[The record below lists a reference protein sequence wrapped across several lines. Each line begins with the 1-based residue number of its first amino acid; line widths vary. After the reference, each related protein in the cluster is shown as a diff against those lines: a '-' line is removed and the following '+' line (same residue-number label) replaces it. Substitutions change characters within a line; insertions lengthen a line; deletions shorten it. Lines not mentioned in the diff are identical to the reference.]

1 MSTDQPAPP
10 SIPPR
15 KRPEGAPDLRASM
28 SLPHVVSA
36 GSTPDASAS
45 PPPSPRSSAPRS
57 PAPLSPAARAAAAMG
72 TGEPAPAPAPVP
84 VTSTMLKALK
94 NASAAVAGAT
104 SAVGEPFR
112 SRAAASPPA
121 GAPPRVD
128 STKAVPPIATTGTQ
142 TTGFGTAGGTASG
155 SAPSSATAT
164 GTGTG
169 TATGTTTGTGTTSG
183 TGASSPRPAAVRT
196 ESSPGP
202 ALNRDGAPRRVRLA
216 ISRVDPWS
224 VMKLSFLLSVAIGI
238 MIVVAAAVV
247 WLVLDGLSVFTK
259 VNDMVGEIVGKESSP
274 DILQYVKFSR
284 VVSGATFVAVIDV
297 VLLTAL
303 STIGAFLYN
312 ITASLVGGVTLTL
325 TDD

>member
-155 SAPSSATAT
+155 SAPSTATAT
-164 GTGTG
+164 ATG
-169 TATGTTTGTGTTSG
+169 TATGTTTG

-202 ALNRDGAPRRVRLA
+202 AMNRDGAPRRVRLA

>member
-15 KRPEGAPDLRASM
+15 KRPDGAPDLRAST
-28 SLPHVVSA
+28 SLPHVVAA
-36 GSTPDASAS
+36 GSASEAPAAPRPAS
-45 PPPSPRSSAPRS
+45 PITH
-57 PAPLSPAARAAAAMG
+57 APLSPAERAAAAMG
-72 TGEPAPAPAPVP
+72 ASEPAPVAVP

-155 SAPSSATAT
+155 SAPSTATA
-164 GTGTG
+164 TG